1 MKLTFVEAVSFE
13 RIRDDV
19 FSGDLR
25 FHKFQSEL
33 MENPRAG
40 DLIPGSGGVRKVRWT
55 DERRGKG
62 RRSGIRVIYLYV
74 EAQARILLIFAYDK
88 NTPDIT
94 EQQKRA
100 FRTIAAEFKAEQIGK
115 DY

>member
-1 MKLTFVEAVSFE
+1 MKLTFVEAASFE

-19 FSGDLR
+19 FGSDLR
-25 FHKFQSEL
+25 YHKFQLEL
-33 MENPRAG
+33 MDDPRAG

-74 EAQARILLIFAYDK
+74 EGQDRILLIFAYDK

-94 EQQKRA
+94 ERQKRT
-100 FRTIAAEFKAEQIGK
+100 FRIIVAGFKAEQIGK